1 MSDTE
6 LARARQHLG
15 LALELADVCRAPFE
29 RAQTLLAWAVLHGQQ
44 RQIDEALA
52 LLSEVRATGT
62 LLGARPLLNQV
73 AALEKQLD
81 GQPTTRAH
89 PFGLT
94 AREADVLRLA
104 AAGLTDATIAER
116 LFISPRTVG
125 QHLRAVY
132 AKLDVNSRAA
142 ATRVAI
148 EHDLI

>member
-1 MSDTE
+1 M
-6 LARARQHLG
+6 
-15 LALELADVCRAPFE
+15 
-29 RAQTLLAWAVLHGQQ
+29 LAWALLHGQQ
-44 RQIDEALA
+44 RQSDEALT
-52 LLSEVRATGT
+52 LLAEVRAAGT

-73 AALEKQLD
+73 AALEQQLA
-81 GQPTTRAH
+81 GQPPTRAH

-104 AAGLTDATIAER
+104 AAGLTDATIAAR

-132 AKLDVNSRAA
+132 AKLEVNSRAA

>member
-1 MSDTE
+1 VVS
-6 LARARQHLG
+6 AQHHLG
-15 LALELADVCRAPFE
+15 LALEMADACGAVFE
-29 RAQTLLAWAVLHGQQ
+29 RAQTLLAWTELHGQQ
-44 RQIDEALA
+44 RRLDEAMA
-52 LLSEVRATGT
+52 TLSEVRATAMR
-62 LLGARPLLNQV
+62 LGARPLLDRV
-73 AALEKQLD
+73 ATLEQRLA
-81 GQPTTRAH
+81 GHSPIRTT

-132 AKLDVNSRAA
+132 AKLAVNSRAA

-148 EHDLI
+148 EHNLI